1 MSTYTISIMKKEQE
15 SETKELMQRCFDK
28 SLASIF
34 FLHPDTTLVVLYE
47 GRVVAGLNL
56 DVYRVNDQ
64 VNMGYLGWLY
74 TDEKHRGK
82 GLAGKLISESLP
94 FLKSL
99 GCTDVAACVEGDNP
113 ASFKQLENEGFSRLP
128 LVGQIRRFR
137 FGLFRV
143 WKHASRFFDM
153 GYFMWHLHL
162 SDATRQGYPEN
173 CKAFVLGAVANT
185 LLFLPVLLGWN
196 LLSLLN
202 LSWMQVSHPN
212 KSLLVAIPL
221 LSLLVRTVP
230 SLVFAHARKIQLVY
244 RQWDTA
250 YFTALLLP
258 FLAGLPFP
266 VPGNLYIQGSN
277 WSMKTHARSL
287 ARMSLVSNTSLA
299 LLFILLPNPYTL
311 FLLTLDTFF
320 FFYPFCGFNASRIM
334 REGWNYRTYGIIL
347 TLACYAFLL
356 VY

>member
-1 MSTYTISIMKKEQE
+1 
-15 SETKELMQRCFDK
+15 
-28 SLASIF
+28 
-34 FLHPDTTLVVLYE
+34 
-47 GRVVAGLNL
+47 
-56 DVYRVNDQ
+56 
-64 VNMGYLGWLY
+64 
-74 TDEKHRGK
+74 
-82 GLAGKLISESLP
+82 
-94 FLKSL
+94 
-99 GCTDVAACVEGDNP
+99 
-113 ASFKQLENEGFSRLP
+113 
-128 LVGQIRRFR
+128 
-137 FGLFRV
+137 
-143 WKHASRFFDM
+143 M
-153 GYFMWHLHL
+153 GYFMWHLPL
-162 SDATRQGYPEN
+162 ADATRQSYPEN
-173 CKAFVLGAVANT
+173 CKAFVLGSVANT

-196 LLSLLN
+196 LLALLD

-221 LSLLVRTVP
+221 LSLLVRTLP
-230 SLVFAHARKIQLVY
+230 SLVYAHARRLQLVY

-258 FLAGLPFP
+258 FLTGLPFP

-277 WSMKTHARSL
+277 WSMKTHARDL

-299 LLFILLPNPYTL
+299 LLFILFPNPYTL

-334 REGWNYRTYGIIL
+334 WEGWNYRIHGIIL